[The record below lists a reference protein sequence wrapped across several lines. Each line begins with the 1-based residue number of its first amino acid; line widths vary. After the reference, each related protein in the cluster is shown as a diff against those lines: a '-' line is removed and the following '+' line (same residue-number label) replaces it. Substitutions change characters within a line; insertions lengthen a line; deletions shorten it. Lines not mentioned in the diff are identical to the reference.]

1 MNPKAKFRAAP
12 LHLLTLMMSALAALV
27 TAQAAIAQREDRS
40 GKQVV
45 EATCI
50 ACHGSGANGA
60 PKIGDK
66 SAWDKRAAQG
76 LASLTQNALKGIRQM
91 PSHGGNPNL
100 TDLEIERAI
109 TYMVNQSGGH
119 WIEPINRA
127 SPVGERSGE
136 QIVHAQ
142 CAKCHQT
149 GVGGAPRIGDRAAW
163 IPRLTPGL
171 DTLVRSA
178 INGHGGMPARGGLAN
193 LTDPELRS
201 AIVYMFNPVTAP
213 AQASS
218 PPNAVTGQDFAVVNG
233 TTVYFG
239 VVSAEAIRDDPK
251 DYPKNVYGVAPSD
264 PGQYYITVALFDA
277 PNGKRID
284 DALVKARVSTTM
296 GAGPEKTLAPI
307 MIANSRSYGNYFTM
321 GSAGPYKITVH
332 VSRPNTPNVIEA
344 QFEYTQ

>member
-1 MNPKAKFRAAP
+1 MNTKTKFSAVPRHP
-12 LHLLTLMMSALAALV
+12 STLIMSALVTLV
-27 TAQAAIAQREDRS
+27 TAQAAIAQHDDRT

-50 ACHGSGANGA
+50 ACHGSGVNGA

-66 SAWDKRAAQG
+66 NAWDKRASQG

-127 SPVGERSGE
+127 SPVVLRSGE

-171 DTLVRSA
+171 DSLVRSA

-193 LTDPELRS
+193 LTDSELRS
-201 AIVYMFNPVTAP
+201 AIVYMFNPVTTALQASAP
-213 AQASS
+213 A
-218 PPNAVTGQDFAVVNG
+218 NAVSGQDFAVVNG

-239 VVSAEAIRDDPK
+239 VVSAEAIRDHPK
-251 DYPKNVYGVAPSD
+251 DYPKNIYGVAPSD
-264 PGQYYITVALFDA
+264 PGQYYVTVALFEA
-277 PNGKRID
+277 PDGKRID
-284 DALVKARVSTTM
+284 DAVVKARVSTTM
-296 GAGPEKTLAPI
+296 GAGPEKTLKPVTI
-307 MIANSRSYGNYFTM
+307 GNSRSYGNYFTM
-321 GSAGPYKITVH
+321 GSAGPYKITVQ
-332 VSRPNTPNVIEA
+332 VSRPSVANLIEA
-344 QFEYTQ
+344 QFEYTR